1 MNRAARILFK
11 AVFLFS
17 LFSKLSAEEIL
28 LQYKGSGG
36 YVYIERTDLRRYDNG
51 KYTGLVSR
59 EVRSYISPMSV
70 PKGANPADR
79 YYDGNFYV
87 SEGTVRASAYVGE
100 EINNSIP
107 STFKITSDGQLIMI
121 KDKGYPTFRSF
132 PAFTRSRIKPGDKWQ
147 AKAERIVD
155 PLNKGVKTKM
165 PIYVEYTYLRDDVFH
180 EEDVYVIS
188 AQWATRYGLA
198 GTLDFG
204 GDRDL
209 KFAQGKN
216 LATILVSKKTG
227 NALVVRDTVDEE
239 FEYSDGKKVAFKGT
253 ISMFTEYPPTY
264 NKEKLFPALQRIAS
278 VSKEE
283 LKKIMDNKVTDDY
296 ASGAGKGAE
305 QGAKSGTV
313 SKGGKGSDVGSNSA
327 AASAGTD
334 TSGKKESGNGLSKA
348 PGMVADGCEIEE
360 NRSDNNSVTQAGIKE
375 SKGGKAAKQDK
386 KSQNSKKR
394 TEVMASAKDTVSKET
409 KETEPKVTV
418 ENTEAGIRLT
428 MQNLQFKPDSAELL
442 SGESS
447 RLKDIAELLKMV
459 PEQMIL
465 IEGHTASVG
474 NPRGE
479 MQLSLERA
487 DTIKKALVK
496 RGVGADKIMVK
507 GSGGTKP
514 VADNSTPQGKAK
526 NRRVEIT
533 ILD

>member
-11 AVFLFS
+11 AVFLLS

-296 ASGAGKGAE
+296 ASGAG
-305 QGAKSGTV
+305 
-313 SKGGKGSDVGSNSA
+313 
-327 AASAGTD
+327 
-334 TSGKKESGNGLSKA
+334 
-348 PGMVADGCEIEE
+348 MVADGSKIEE